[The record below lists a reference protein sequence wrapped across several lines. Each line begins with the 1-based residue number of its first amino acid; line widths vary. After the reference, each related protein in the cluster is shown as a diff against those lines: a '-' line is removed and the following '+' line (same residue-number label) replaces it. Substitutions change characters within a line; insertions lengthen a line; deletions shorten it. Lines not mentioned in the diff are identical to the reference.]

1 MTDTAAPRF
10 TDDDFRRIENNLLNL
25 AEFNEGFI
33 EAADACKQAAA
44 DLDHITA
51 LEAKNERLKRDCGI
65 WERTAKVRTEG
76 LVGAE
81 AELARIKG
89 RLTDG
94 KIAMLVADRI
104 GYPCDQAT
112 PPCLGMC
119 HCSNTARDII
129 EHITEEPKP

>member
-1 MTDTAAPRF
+1 MSDTPKLSAVQ
-10 TDDDFRRIENNLLNL
+10 NLRDYRQQQDADGVIVGVSRQALD
-25 AEFNEGFI
+25 
-33 EAADACKQAAA
+33 EA
-44 DLDHITA
+44 LDHITA
-51 LEAKNERLKRDCGI
+51 LEAENERLKRDCGI